1 MANRS
6 HVDFDNPSPTL
17 FPGSSDKRRS
27 LQSNTRK
34 MASSVSRFP
43 RIFGALIALI
53 VLGGLF
59 AAKFAIADSR
69 VSTAADG
76 SSGPVLLGGV
86 PKIPVFPG
94 APGTGGTPDTLI
106 VWAGDAAHKSPDF
119 IAVVDFD
126 PHSPTYGKVLSTIP
140 IPGPGGIG
148 NEPHHVG
155 LSSDGK
161 TLALGG
167 LLSVLRAQ
175 DQVFFF
181 DVSDPRDPVFLS
193 SNNPPHASIADEID
207 GLDKGGFLAT
217 FMGSPDGAN
226 PGRLVEYDSSEH
238 FVQAWPLNPPS
249 DGFDP
254 VNDRPKFPPLDH
266 LKLPPHG

>member
-17 FPGSSDKRRS
+17 LRGSSDKRRS

-34 MASSVSRFP
+34 MPSSVSRFP

-59 AAKFAIADSR
+59 ATKFAIADSR

-94 APGTGGTPDTLI
+94 APGTGGTPDSLI

-119 IAVVDFD
+119 IAVVDMILIRTRQ
-126 PHSPTYGKVLSTIP
+126 PTVKCS
-140 IPGPGGIG
+140 
-148 NEPHHVG
+148 
-155 LSSDGK
+155 
-161 TLALGG
+161 A
-167 LLSVLRAQ
+167 R
-175 DQVFFF
+175 
-181 DVSDPRDPVFLS
+181 FLS
-193 SNNPPHASIADEID
+193 LDPGALEMSPITWASR
-207 GLDKGGFLAT
+207 AT
-217 FMGSPDGAN
+217 A
-226 PGRLVEYDSSEH
+226 
-238 FVQAWPLNPPS
+238 
-249 DGFDP
+249 
-254 VNDRPKFPPLDH
+254 RPWRSAVC
-266 LKLPPHG
+266 